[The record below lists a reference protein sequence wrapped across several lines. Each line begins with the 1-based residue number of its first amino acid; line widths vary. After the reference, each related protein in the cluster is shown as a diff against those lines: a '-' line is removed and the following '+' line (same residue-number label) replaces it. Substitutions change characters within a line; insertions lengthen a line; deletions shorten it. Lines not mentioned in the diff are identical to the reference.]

1 MKSAARVCS
10 AVLLAVGAVGAD
22 PSGPAL
28 ELPRRVRRIVLH
40 VPGGPSY
47 HTPERRFVF
56 FTPQRTQALWS
67 RSFGAH
73 WIVWTDGSLW
83 PRRPRAGEAPSWMPP
98 EGHDPASWRRLADEA
113 APVYAHVHG
122 ANSASIGIEV
132 AHSGRRGDPFPDRQL
147 DSVAWLLRSLLEM
160 SGGRLRASDV
170 VGHKDLDPRP
180 AFVYR
185 RCERSGCPVYVDDD
199 GKPFRR
205 RVDPPEHLFEDLAAR
220 GLRIPRAAAEGDVDL
235 IRAEALAPGRRP
247 VVGTAR

>member
-1 MKSAARVCS
+1 V
-10 AVLLAVGAVGAD
+10 LAVAAAVGAD
-22 PSGPAL
+22 PEPKP
-28 ELPRRVRRIVLH
+28 ELPLRVRRIVLH

-47 HTPERRFVF
+47 HTPARRFVF

-67 RSFGAH
+67 PSFGAH

-83 PRRPRAGEAPSWMPP
+83 PRRPPAAEAPSWMPP
-98 EGHDPASWRRLADEA
+98 EGQDAASWRRLAAEA
-113 APVYAHVHG
+113 APVYSHVHG

-132 AHSGRRGDPFPDRQL
+132 AHSGRRADPFPDRQL

-185 RCERSGCPVYVDDD
+185 RCQRSGCPVYVDDD

-205 RVDPPEHLFEDLAAR
+205 RVDPPEHLFDGLAAR
-220 GLRIPRAAAEGDVDL
+220 GLRIPRPDAEGDFDL
-235 IRAEALAPGRRP
+235 IRAEGLPSGRRP